1 MFIVWG
7 KKHVYK
13 KMGYVA
19 DFCPLCRTI
28 RPFRLDRVG
37 LANHVYYITV
47 SQGELVGHARTCM
60 TCKTILNGNP
70 NLYREVSKKLV
81 DQGELQRTTFPN
93 LLTHH
98 AERLTLEQ
106 SIKHSPVSLS
116 ADTRRALLKEPFL
129 LLDPAV
135 ETRFSSTHLDKYTGL
150 TLLALFVL
158 LPFVS
163 MIGKQLAPAYE
174 GEIFLGFLI
183 AGIAAVSVQGYLQT
197 GRYFDK
203 KIFPI
208 LVPALKPLKPTTEE
222 IASVIAELKKAELKF
237 GKKLKLSALVEQ
249 LKRQ

>member
-13 KMGYVA
+13 KMGFVA
-19 DFCPLCRTI
+19 DFCPLCRNV
-28 RPFRLDRVG
+28 RAFQLDRVG
-37 LANHVYYITV
+37 LAGHVYYVTV

-70 NLYREVSKKLV
+70 ALYREVSKRLV
-81 DQGELQRTTFPN
+81 DLSELQRSTFPN
-93 LLTHH
+93 LRTYH
-98 AERLTLEQ
+98 AERLALEQ
-106 SIKHSPVSLS
+106 SIKLSPGTIP

-129 LLDPAV
+129 LLHPIV
-135 ETRFSSTHLDKYTGL
+135 EKRFSSTQIDKHTGL
-150 TLLALFVL
+150 TLLAMFVL
-158 LPFVS
+158 LPFISV
-163 MIGKQLAPAYE
+163 IGKQLAPTYE

-183 AGIAAVSVQGYLQT
+183 AGVAAVSVQGFLQT

-222 IASVIAELKKAELKF
+222 MTSVAAELRKAGSTF
-237 GKKLKLSALVEQ
+237 GMKLKLPALLESLQ
-249 LKRQ
+249 G